1 LDGPFDRLSDGASA
15 VTALSV
21 TELVEVPK
29 RPK

>member
-1 LDGPFDRLSDGASA
+1 MEGHFDKISDRASA

-29 RPK
+29 RLK